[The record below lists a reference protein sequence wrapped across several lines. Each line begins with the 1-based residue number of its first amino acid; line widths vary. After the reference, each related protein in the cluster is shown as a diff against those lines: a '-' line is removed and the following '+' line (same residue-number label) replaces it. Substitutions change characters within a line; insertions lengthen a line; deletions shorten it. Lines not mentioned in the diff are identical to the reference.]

1 MQDLITSSEAA
12 AVARMN
18 RERLVRR
25 IQSGELAGQNIG
37 GRWFVRRDSLD
48 QFIKRQTAL
57 AR

>member
-1 MQDLITSSEAA
+1 MEDLITSSEAA
-12 AVARMN
+12 QVAQMN

-25 IQSGELAGQNIG
+25 IQAGELVGENIA